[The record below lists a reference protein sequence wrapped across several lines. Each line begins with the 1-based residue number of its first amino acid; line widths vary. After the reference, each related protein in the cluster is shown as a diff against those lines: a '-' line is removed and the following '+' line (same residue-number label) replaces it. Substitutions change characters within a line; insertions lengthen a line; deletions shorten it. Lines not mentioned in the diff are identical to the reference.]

1 MESKVKRK
9 YNSIYR
15 NVIKEKIKKIRFK
28 NDFVYIYNLISDE
41 LQDNI
46 SINRNGIYF
55 NLNILS
61 DDTIEKLNLFLN
73 EKIKNIDNNKIS
85 L

>member
-85 L
+85 F